1 MQVQRQFKTELIN
14 RLSEIVIF
22 ESHSWK
28 TLKEIVK
35 IEMRSI
41 VTTVASKA
49 ISLSASDAAMDVI
62 LSQSYDPVSIAYFK
76 IIL

>member
-1 MQVQRQFKTELIN
+1 MQVQRQFKTEFIN